1 MARIVF
7 MGTPEFAVPI
17 LEALTKTPHDIPGV
31 FTRPDQPA
39 GRGKKLQSSPIKV
52 FAESRGLPVLQPK
65 SFRRPEAADTLRNL
79 APDLVVVAAFG
90 LILPQDVLAIPVRGS
105 VNTHASLLPRHRG
118 AAPIMAAIL
127 AGDAETGITLMQMD
141 PGLDTGPI
149 LAQRALPIDQDDTTG
164 TLTPKLARVAADL
177 LIETLPR
184 ILAGEIVPHPQD
196 ETQAT
201 VFKTIRKEEGLIDW
215 TRPAVE
221 LARRVRAFNPWPS
234 AFTFWNGLALK
245 VLRARAVP
253 ATPNAQPGQVMQIRD
268 EVVVATGSGNL
279 VLQEI
284 QLSGKR
290 AMSIDD
296 FVRGQRGFVGSI
308 LKNA

>member
-17 LEALTKTPHDIPGV
+17 LEALTKTPHVIPGV

-39 GRGKKLQSSPIKV
+39 GRGKKIQPSPVKV
-52 FAESRGLPVLQPK
+52 LAESRGLPILQPK
-65 SFRRPEAADTLRNL
+65 SFRRPEAADALRNM

-90 LILPQDVLAIPVRGS
+90 LILPSDVLAIPARGS

-127 AGDAETGITLMQMD
+127 AGDSETGITLMQMD

-149 LAQRALPIDQDDTTG
+149 LAQRAIPVDQVDTTG

-201 VFKTIRKEEGLIDW
+201 VFRTIRKEEGLIDW
-215 TRPAVE
+215 TRPAIE

-234 AFTFWNGLALK
+234 AYTFWNGLSLK
-245 VLRARAVP
+245 VLRASTIP
-253 ATPNAQPGQVMQIRD
+253 SMPNAPPGQVIQNRD
-268 EVVVATGSGNL
+268 EIVVATGDGGL
-279 VLQEI
+279 VLQDI

-290 AMSIDD
+290 AMGIDD
-296 FVRGQRGFVGSI
+296 FVRGQRDFVGSM

>member
-17 LEALTKTPHDIPGV
+17 LEALITTPHDIPGV

-39 GRGKKLQSSPIKV
+39 GRGKKIQPSPVKV
-52 FAESRGLPVLQPK
+52 LAESRGLPVLQPK
-65 SFRRPEAADTLRNL
+65 SFRRPEAVDALRNL

-90 LILPQDVLAIPVRGS
+90 LILPLDVLAIPARGS

-127 AGDAETGITLMQMD
+127 AGDDETGITLIQMD

-149 LAQRALPIDQDDTTG
+149 LAQRAIPIDQVDTTG
-164 TLTPKLARVAADL
+164 TLTPKLARLAADL

-184 ILAGEIVPHPQD
+184 ILAGEVVPHPQD

-201 VFKTIRKEEGLIDW
+201 VFRTIRKEEGLIDW

-234 AFTFWNGLALK
+234 AYTFWNGLGLK

-253 ATPNAQPGQVMQIRD
+253 SSLIAEHGRVMRLKD
-268 EVVVATGSGNL
+268 EIAVSTGDGGL
-279 VLQEI
+279 VLQQV
-284 QLSGKR
+284 QLAGKR
-290 AMSIDD
+290 AMDIDD
-296 FVRGQRGFVGSI
+296 FIRGQRDFVGST